1 MYLCSWYIVLI
12 VNSELARGI
21 KSDTAGIPALN
32 GRVTEITEVVEELQ
46 VTKNGEPE
54 KAKSCKCNRWRTE
67 AFIAQLRRE
76 IIEWLSPLNFLKT
89 QIDVLNRRQ
98 TGTGQWLLESAEFK
112 DWFSGSGTTLWCPG
126 IRMTY
131 LKPSENWTSLT
142 DHS

>member
-1 MYLCSWYIVLI
+1 MVS
-12 VNSELARGI
+12 
-21 KSDTAGIPALN
+21 
-32 GRVTEITEVVEELQ
+32 
-46 VTKNGEPE
+46 PE
-54 KAKSCKCNRWRTE
+54 KVTCYKCNRWRTE

-112 DWFSGSGTTLWCPG
+112 DWVSGSGTTLWCPG

-131 LKPSENWTSLT
+131 LKPSENWTLLT
-142 DHS
+142 DHF